1 MESLEKRIFGNSR
14 FGVAGAIWL
23 WIAAFLAISLTVE
36 FQWNVVEK
44 WIGSYLDWHND
55 RRPKIGTAWESF
67 DQTVHAVGK
76 VDTLVGE
83 LRDRESEVES
93 INSIA
98 EVPNML
104 APRGGIAVSK
114 ADFLR
119 LFRGLSSYL
128 WEEWIPAKDLMRM
141 TQREDWARCYMW
153 WDGGKLDMYMV
164 DQSNE
169 VLFRRTIPGDW
180 LEIVGMNGKQQSGVL
195 EETGEFSRRVYPADR
210 LWQILD
216 TLDDDVVKQLLST
229 PGLKQAESLHRIG
242 ISNVVVAGLGVV
254 GLEFTTP
261 SGFSVERVVIHDDDL
276 WDLGNLLD
284 RGVVPEPWSEPY

>member
-1 MESLEKRIFGNSR
+1 
-14 FGVAGAIWL
+14 
-23 WIAAFLAISLTVE
+23 
-36 FQWNVVEK
+36 
-44 WIGSYLDWHND
+44 
-55 RRPKIGTAWESF
+55 
-67 DQTVHAVGK
+67 
-76 VDTLVGE
+76 
-83 LRDRESEVES
+83 
-93 INSIA
+93 
-98 EVPNML
+98 
-104 APRGGIAVSK
+104 
-114 ADFLR
+114 
-119 LFRGLSSYL
+119 LF
-128 WEEWIPAKDLMRM
+128 
-141 TQREDWARCYMW
+141 C
-153 WDGGKLDMYMV
+153 
-164 DQSNE
+164 
-169 VLFRRTIPGDW
+169 RTIPGDW